1 MGDRHVW
8 GMIDARPVVF
18 PAQVDE
24 ASMAL
29 MHWDVPV
36 PAAATLVPEDAFELV
51 PTHEGLARVTLLLAD
66 YRRGDWGPSA
76 YASLTVPVRP
86 ADDDRPAGL
95 RLCHGVT
102 NAAFTDEVMYW
113 ALGVSGALGDLSLA
127 YRNDEVTVRVAT
139 DGEDGL
145 LARLPRPPSPEG
157 GRAIEVDVYTCAGE
171 AARRVRYELDAPAI
185 PVPPDEVVL
194 EAGTGPLADA
204 FRDLGLLRPPLG
216 CTWGER
222 LRMTINRPVALDED
236 DIEDAAGS
244 AAGTGSDTSGGAD
257 AAGPAPERAGRGPR

>member
-18 PAQVDE
+18 PAQVSE

-66 YRRGDWGPSA
+66 YRRSDWGPSA

-86 ADDDRPAGL
+86 ADDEDRPPGL

-113 ALGVSGALGDLSLA
+113 ALGVSGALGDLALA
-127 YRNDEVTVRVAT
+127 YRSDEVAVRVAT
-139 DGEDGL
+139 DGRDVL
-145 LARLPRPPSPEG
+145 SARVPRPASPEG

-185 PVPPDEVVL
+185 PVAPDEVVL

-204 FRDLGLLRPPLG
+204 FRDLDILRPPLG

-222 LRMTINRPVALDED
+222 LGMTINRPVPLDED
-236 DIEDAAGS
+236 DGEDVERRAD
-244 AAGTGSDTSGGAD
+244 DTV
-257 AAGPAPERAGRGPR
+257 PAPERAGRAPR